1 MRIDRLIEMEEY
13 ILSEGNVP
21 LENLANH
28 FMVSVNTVR
37 RDVNELIKRGR
48 IRKVYG
54 GVSAITENDTD
65 TTPVPLQV
73 RSVKNST
80 AKNIIGRLAAD
91 MVSDGDTIFLDSGT
105 TVACMVPYL
114 AEKTNVTLIT
124 HSLNVMYEAAKY
136 PSLNIIAL
144 GGYYNHATNSY
155 SGISTLDPLSAISAN
170 AAFIA
175 ATGVSLEKGLTHTTY
190 FEAETKK
197 KVVACSDKI
206 ILCADDSKFDTA
218 STLSFYQFNDL
229 YAVVTNREPEQ
240 KYLDAIRYNGI
251 RLICPQ

>member
-1 MRIDRLIEMEEY
+1 VRVDRLNEMEEY
-13 ILSEGNVP
+13 ILSEGTVP
-21 LENLANH
+21 LEKLAAR
-28 FMVSVNTVR
+28 FDVSTNTVR

-54 GVSAITENDTD
+54 GVSAITEHDTNL
-65 TTPVPLQV
+65 TPVPLQV
-73 RSVKNST
+73 RAVEHST
-80 AKNIIGRLAAD
+80 AKNIIGRLAAG

-114 AEKTNVTLIT
+114 AEKEDVTIVT

-144 GGYYNHATNSY
+144 GGYYNHATSSY
-155 SGISTLDPLSAISAN
+155 SGISTLDPLSSISTN

-197 KVVACSDKI
+197 KVVQTSSRV
-206 ILCADDSKFDTA
+206 ILCADDSKFGRA
-218 STLSFYQFNDL
+218 STLSFYQFEDL
-229 YAVVTNREPEQ
+229 YAVVTNKMPD
-240 KYLDAIRYNGI
+240 KKFLDAISYNNI
-251 RLICPQ
+251 LLVCP